1 MRTPLTA
8 VILHSHT
15 CAHTHRGSD
24 YACQALRNEIKQ
36 NGNLN
41 LPFNMLPHA
50 R

>member
-1 MRTPLTA
+1 MSTAYNRYSALT
-8 VILHSHT
+8 
-15 CAHTHRGSD
+15 HTHTRASTVSG
-24 YACQALRNEIKQ
+24 YAYQALRKEIKQ